1 MEERTFAFSAIC
13 FLRGPE
19 TLEKQTDLQSLL
31 SDLQKVWPGGQ
42 FNSKDNFL
50 RGHILSETESVLIK
64 VLQRTDKT
72 IPAFFFVQGQV
83 Q

>member
-50 RGHILSETESVLIK
+50 
-64 VLQRTDKT
+64 
-72 IPAFFFVQGQV
+72 
-83 Q
+83 